1 MSTGPRS
8 KDFLDL
14 GDILQAAHLVDAA
27 KLAQLRS
34 DAQKRGRPLWHALT
48 HDEAVT
54 ADELFR
60 ALRQEVRVPVLA
72 ADQLPTI
79 SVPPE
84 LLQAIPPK
92 TAQRLGMMPLER
104 STDGR
109 RLGLAMV
116 DPTDD
121 ITPLWPA
128 LSAVGVS
135 EVRRFLVHLST
146 LRLGLEAFYSVTW
159 LPDAELHEAPAPVIE
174 KSEAALEVEP
184 ESLLEFDEPGSS
196 LAELV
201 AAASH
206 SGGNLAPVTNGPT
219 VSAAK
224 LDPGGVPSPVRGGSS
239 AAHPSAAAASKSGP
253 NQTVGGPGSLQPAKP
268 IAAATPLSYRVRREV
283 SLPELPASDIIM
295 LDERSR
301 PLRVPVIDEAS
312 LPAFRVQSNS
322 KSDIETVHETLLSF
336 SESMVTVLE
345 EDTASTRPGAIAR
358 LSQAVAE
365 RLGFAPRAVS
375 ELKLIARLYGVLR
388 ARLRRTG
395 ALPGDSKGVL
405 GFDVDQ
411 PLMTALRTLQ
421 SVFVDFMHLPT
432 EPDLI
437 PMGTR
442 IVQAATTAI
451 DLIDS
456 GLNDEALTTRVQR
469 LIGDSMIA
477 GALIACLQNDLQA
490 LGIVRET
497 GSGLSAQPASTPL
510 LAAKGPQMPG
520 VTWRTRAVAQ
530 LSDEGLVAYDPAS
543 SASSGVPQ
551 GATSG

>member
-1 MSTGPRS
+1 MSNGSRS

-14 GDILQAAHLVDAA
+14 GDILQAARVVDAA

-34 DAQKRGRPLWHALT
+34 DALKRGRPLWHSVT
-48 HDEAVT
+48 HDEAAT

-72 ADQLPTI
+72 ADQLPAI
-79 SVPPE
+79 SVPPD
-84 LLQAIPPK
+84 LLQAIPAK

-109 RLGLAMV
+109 RVGLAMV

-121 ITPLWPA
+121 ITPLWPSLTA
-128 LSAVGVS
+128 AGVS

-146 LRLGLEAFYSVTW
+146 FRLGLEAFYGATW
-159 LPDAELHEAPAPVIE
+159 LPDSQLVEAPSVPME

-184 ESLLEFDEPGSS
+184 ESLLEFDEPGAS

-206 SGGNLAPVTNGPT
+206 SGGNLSPVKTGPT
-219 VSAAK
+219 VAVAKADASA
-224 LDPGGVPSPVRGGSS
+224 VPSAVRGSASS
-239 AAHPSAAAASKSGP
+239 AHAVAAPAGKGPSAGQGSGP
-253 NQTVGGPGSLQPAKP
+253 AVLQPAKP

-283 SLPELPASDIIM
+283 SLPELPAADIIM

-301 PLRVPVIDEAS
+301 PLRVPVLDEAS
-312 LPAFRVQSNS
+312 LPAFRAAAAAAAE
-322 KSDIETVHETLLSF
+322 KEPLHDTLLAF
-336 SESMVTVLE
+336 SEAIAAVLD
-345 EDTASTRPGAIAR
+345 EDTGSSRPGAIAR
-358 LSQAVAE
+358 LSQSIAE

-395 ALPGDSKGVL
+395 ALPAESKGAL
-405 GFDVDQ
+405 GFESAL

-421 SVFVDFMHLPT
+421 TVFVDFMHLPT
-432 EPDLI
+432 EPDLV

-442 IVQAATTAI
+442 IVQAAATAI

-456 GLNDEALTTRVQR
+456 GLVDEDLTQRVQKEIR
-469 LIGDSMIA
+469 DSMIA
-477 GALIACLQNDLQA
+477 GALVACLQTDLPA
-490 LGIVRET
+490 LGIDRET
-497 GSGLSAQPASTPL
+497 SATVTSPTAGLPL
-510 LAAKGPQMPG
+510 LAAKGPQMPD
-520 VTWRTRAVAQ
+520 VTWRTRSVAQ
-530 LSDEGLVAYDPAS
+530 ISDEGLSPYAPPPAPAS
-543 SASSGVPQ
+543 GV
-551 GATSG
+551 S

>member
-1 MSTGPRS
+1 MFLSNGPRS
-8 KDFLDL
+8 KDVLDL
-14 GDILQAAHLVDAA
+14 GDILQSAHLVDSA
-27 KLAQLRS
+27 KLAQLRGE
-34 DAQKRGRPLWHALT
+34 AQKRGRPLWHALT

-54 ADELFR
+54 ADVLFR

-72 ADQLPTI
+72 ADQLQAV

-84 LLQAIPPK
+84 LLKAVPAK

-109 RLGLAMV
+109 RAGLAMV

-128 LSAVGVS
+128 LTAAGVS

-146 LRLGLEAFYSVTW
+146 LRLGLEAFYGVTW
-159 LPDAELHEAPAPVIE
+159 LPDSELIEAPSPPPGRPE
-174 KSEAALEVEP
+174 KSEAAIEVDPEP
-184 ESLLEFDEPGSS
+184 LSEEDEDGAS

-206 SGGNLAPVTNGPT
+206 SGTGLAPVKSTGP
-219 VSAAK
+219 VPK
-224 LDPGGVPSPVRGGSS
+224 LDPAAVSGPVRSNAS
-239 AAHPSAAAASKSGP
+239 AAHAVSPMPAKASGPTAAAP
-253 NQTVGGPGSLQPAKP
+253 LHPAKP

-295 LDERSR
+295 LDESSR

-312 LPAFRVQSNS
+312 VPAFRTSSLAAAEKEPLGEV
-322 KSDIETVHETLLSF
+322 LLQIGEAF
-336 SESMVTVLE
+336 VAVVD
-345 EDTASTRPGAIAR
+345 EDTHSTRPGAIAR
-358 LSQAVAE
+358 LSQSVAE

-388 ARLRRTG
+388 ARLRREG
-395 ALPGDSKGVL
+395 PLPPQTKDML
-405 GFDVDQ
+405 GFDCAL
-411 PLMTALRTLQ
+411 PLQTALRTLQ
-421 SVFVDFMHLPT
+421 SVFVDFMRLPS

-442 IVQAATTAI
+442 IVQAATTAV

-456 GLNDEALTTRVQR
+456 GLEGEALTARVQS
-469 LIGDSMIA
+469 LIADSMIA
-477 GALIACLQNDLQA
+477 GALIGSLQTDLPA
-490 LGIVRET
+490 LGIDREPPAVV
-497 GSGLSAQPASTPL
+497 SSPASGGPL
-510 LAAKGPQMPG
+510 LAPKSPHMPD
-520 VTWRTRAVAQ
+520 VSWRTRSVAQ
-530 LSDEGLVAYDPAS
+530 LPDEGLTAY
-543 SASSGVPQ
+543 SAPLGSVSGN
-551 GATSG
+551 

>member
-1 MSTGPRS
+1 MSNGPRS

-27 KLAQLRS
+27 KLAQLRGT
-34 DAQKRGRPLWHALT
+34 AQKRGRPLWHTLT
-48 HDEAVT
+48 HDEVVT

-79 SVPPE
+79 SVPMD
-84 LLQAIPPK
+84 LLNAIPPK

-121 ITPLWPA
+121 ITPLWPS
-128 LSAVGVS
+128 LSAAGVS

-159 LPDAELHEAPAPVIE
+159 LPDSELVDAPVVQAE

-184 ESLLEFDEPGSS
+184 ESLIEFDEPGSS

-206 SGGNLAPVTNGPT
+206 SGGSLTPIKPG
-219 VSAAK
+219 AANT
-224 LDPGGVPSPVRGGSS
+224 GGK
-239 AAHPSAAAASKSGP
+239 HDTAAAASSARGGTADTHADLAAAGKPGHAQSGLGSGP
-253 NQTVGGPGSLQPAKP
+253 LQPAKP

-301 PLRVPVIDEAS
+301 PLRVPLVDEAS
-312 LPAFRVQSNS
+312 LPAFRTAAASANAREPLQ
-322 KSDIETVHETLLSF
+322 DTLLAF
-336 SESMVTVLE
+336 SEAVVTVLDD
-345 EDTASTRPGAIAR
+345 DTGSSRPGAIAR
-358 LSQAVAE
+358 LSQSIAE

-375 ELKLIARLYGVLR
+375 ELKLIARMYGVLR
-388 ARLRRTG
+388 TRLRRQG
-395 ALPGDSKGVL
+395 ALPGEAKGIL
-405 GFDVDQ
+405 GFDSAL

-421 SVFVDFMHLPT
+421 TVSVDFMHLPT

-442 IVQAATTAI
+442 IVQAATTAV

-456 GLNDEALTTRVQR
+456 GLTDEALTSRVQQ
-469 LIGDSMIA
+469 LISDSMIA
-477 GALIACLQNDLQA
+477 GALIGCLQTDLPA
-490 LGIVRET
+490 LGIDREALPA
-497 GSGLSAQPASTPL
+497 GAASSASIAALSP
-510 LAAKGPQMPG
+510 KGPQMPE
-520 VTWRTRAVAQ
+520 VTWRTRAVAH
-530 LSDEGLVAYDPAS
+530 LPDDGLAPYAAATGP
-543 SASSGVPQ
+543 SSGVP
-551 GATSG
+551 SGPSSG

>member
-1 MSTGPRS
+1 MSNGSRS

-14 GDILQAAHLVDAA
+14 GDILQAARVVDAA

-34 DAQKRGRPLWHALT
+34 DALKRARPLWHAVT
-48 HDEAVT
+48 HDEAAT

-72 ADQLPTI
+72 ADQLPAI
-79 SVPPE
+79 SVPPD
-84 LLQAIPPK
+84 LLQAIPAK

-109 RLGLAMV
+109 RVGLAMV

-121 ITPLWPA
+121 ITPLWPS
-128 LSAVGVS
+128 LSAAGVS

-146 LRLGLEAFYSVTW
+146 FRLGLEAFYGVTW
-159 LPDAELHEAPAPVIE
+159 LPDSQLVEEASVPVE

-184 ESLLEFDEPGSS
+184 ESLLEFDEPGAS

-206 SGGNLAPVTNGPT
+206 SGGNLAPVKAGPT
-219 VSAAK
+219 VNVAK
-224 LDPGGVPSPVRGGSS
+224 LDASAVPAPVRGSPSS
-239 AAHPSAAAASKSGP
+239 AHASPTPGAKIPS
-253 NQTVGGPGSLQPAKP
+253 VGPGSGPAALQPAKP
-268 IAAATPLSYRVRREV
+268 IAAATPLNYRVRREV
-283 SLPELPASDIIM
+283 SLPELPAADIIM

-301 PLRVPVIDEAS
+301 PLRVPVLDEAS
-312 LPAFRVQSNS
+312 LPVFRAAAAAAAE
-322 KSDIETVHETLLSF
+322 KEPLHETLLAF
-336 SESMVTVLE
+336 SEAIAAVLD
-345 EDTASTRPGAIAR
+345 EDTGSGRPGAIAR
-358 LSQAVAE
+358 LSQSIAE

-388 ARLRRTG
+388 TRLRRTG
-395 ALPGDSKGVL
+395 ALPADSKGAL
-405 GFDVDQ
+405 GFDSDL

-421 SVFVDFMHLPT
+421 TVFVDFMHLPT
-432 EPDLI
+432 EPDLV

-456 GLNDEALTTRVQR
+456 GLVDEELTQRVQKEIR
-469 LIGDSMIA
+469 DSMIA
-477 GALIACLQNDLQA
+477 GALVACLQTDLPA
-490 LGIVRET
+490 LGIDRENSAT
-497 GSGLSAQPASTPL
+497 VASPTAGLPL
-510 LAAKGPQMPG
+510 LAAKGPQMPD
-520 VTWRTRAVAQ
+520 VTWRTRSVAQ
-530 LSDEGLVAYDPAS
+530 ISDEGLSPYSPPAS
-543 SASSGVPQ
+543 PASGV
-551 GATSG
+551 S